1 MSGACCCGGDEK
13 REVHPSKAWF
23 CPMCPGVES
32 DNPGTCPVCGMAL
45 EKANPTSGAD
55 PELENMTRRL
65 VWAIALTVPVVVLAM
80 GSHAGVFG
88 HASPGLLAWWQAL
101 LAAPAVFWCGGP
113 FFGRGWVSLRTGR
126 WNMFTLISIGTL
138 AAYGFS
144 LAVLVFPGIAPH
156 GPHGPPVY
164 FEAAASI
171 MTLVLLGQVLELRAR
186 RRTGDSIRALMGLTP
201 KTVRRVRDGRDEEVE
216 LGDIVVGDHV
226 LVRPGESIPV
236 DGLVIEGS
244 GNVDESMLTG
254 EPVPVAKRTS
264 DRVVGGTRNTSGSL
278 LVCAEKVGSETVL
291 ARIIAMVEKAQRSR
305 APVQGLADA
314 VSAWFV
320 PVVLA
325 IAAVTFFVWI
335 VFDPSLAVAASVS
348 VLIIACPCALGL
360 ATPMAV
366 TVGIGRGARNGILV
380 REAGA
385 LEALAGVNCLVVDK
399 TGTLTLGK
407 PRVTSVVHAA
417 GVAQSEM
424 VRMAAALEFRSE
436 HPLAAAIVEATD
448 GAERV
453 PVADFESVAGAGVC
467 GRIDSGLW
475 RVGTR
480 AFAATGVV
488 PPDLIRRAEALES
501 EGQTLVWVSRE
512 GDVLGFLALT
522 DPVKPGAAEAVAD
535 LQQLGL
541 RVVMLTG
548 DNPGA
553 ARRVADVLGIRD
565 VLAGVSPSG
574 KAAEIER
581 LKGEGYR
588 VAMAGDGVNDAP
600 ALALADAGIAMGNG
614 TDVAMETA
622 GMTLLQGNL
631 GALVRAV
638 VLSRATLRNVRQ
650 NLGFAF
656 LYNALGIP
664 VAAGILFPVFG
675 VLLSP
680 IVAGAA
686 MALSS
691 VSVVWNALRLNRVPL
706 GDNRIDRN

>member
-1 MSGACCCGGDEK
+1 
-13 REVHPSKAWF
+13 
-23 CPMCPGVES
+23 MCPGVES
-32 DNPGTCPVCGMAL
+32 DKPGTCPVCGMAL
-45 EKANPTSGAD
+45 ERAIPTSEAD
-55 PELENMTRRL
+55 PELENMSRRL
-65 VWAIALTVPVVVLAM
+65 VWGVVLTIPVVVLAM
-80 GSHAGVFG
+80 GSHVGLFG
-88 HASPGLLAWWQAL
+88 DIVPEFLAWVQAF

-113 FFGRGWVSLRTGR
+113 FFRRGWDSLRTGH

-144 LAVLVFPGIAPH
+144 VAVLVVPGIAPH
-156 GPHGPPVY
+156 GSHGPPVY

-186 RRTGDSIRALMGLTP
+186 RRTGDAIRSLMGLTP
-201 KTVRRVRDGRDEEVE
+201 KRVRRVREGRDEEVD
-216 LGDIVVGDHV
+216 LADVVVGDHV

-236 DGLVIEGS
+236 DGLVVEGS
-244 GNVDESMLTG
+244 ASVDESMLTG
-254 EPVPVAKRTS
+254 EPVPVVKRTA

-278 LVCAEKVGSETVL
+278 LVCAEKVGAETVL
-291 ARIIAMVEKAQRSR
+291 ARIIQMVEKAQRSR

-320 PVVLA
+320 PVVVV
-325 IAAVTFFVWI
+325 IAVVTFCVWM

-366 TVGIGRGARNGILV
+366 TVGIGRGARNGVLV

-385 LEALAGVNCLVVDK
+385 LEALARVDCLVVDK

-407 PRVTSVVHAA
+407 PGVTNIVTAA
-417 GVAQSEM
+417 GVSQSEL
-424 VRMAAALEFRSE
+424 VRMAAALEAHSE
-436 HPLAAAIVEATD
+436 HPLAAAIVEAAD

-453 PVADFESVAGAGVC
+453 RVADFEAVAGAGVR
-467 GRIDSGLW
+467 GRIDSEVW
-475 RVGTR
+475 CVGTR
-480 AFAATGVV
+480 LFVAPSVV
-488 PPDLIRRAEALES
+488 PPDLLRKAEAMEA
-501 EGQTLVWVSRE
+501 EGQTVVWMSRE
-512 GDVLGFLALT
+512 GNVLGILALA
-522 DPVKPGAAEAVAD
+522 DPVKPGAAEAVAA

-541 RVVMLTG
+541 RVVMLSG
-548 DNPGA
+548 DNAGA

-565 VLAGVSPSG
+565 VFAGVSPSG

-581 LKGEGYR
+581 LKREGHR

-600 ALALADAGIAMGNG
+600 ALAVADAGIAMGNG
-614 TDVAMETA
+614 TDVAMDTA
-622 GMTLLQGNL
+622 GLTLLQGDL
-631 GALVRAV
+631 RALVRAV
-638 VLSRATLRNVRQ
+638 LLSRATLRNVRQ

-664 VAAGILFPVFG
+664 LAAGVLFPVFG

-680 IVAGAA
+680 IVAGVA

-691 VSVVWNALRLNRVPL
+691 VSVVWNALRLNREPL
-706 GDNRIDRN
+706 GDNRIDRR